1 MNTDIDIN
9 DVNNNSTEAESY
21 NDLFIKS
28 QQKCCGSSVFSS
40 IKLNKKIMG
49 SFRRSIVGPA
59 VYLDYVSEDQIP
71 PSKIGD
77 LKILQMAGGSSP
89 DRLMAEWTAP
99 GGDYDIGSVASYR
112 FVFSPKIED
121 LIDPIKGRA
130 ELVFILRKKIF
141 QNHASKTTFLVLH
154 VENVAASSQKFFTQ

>member
-28 QQKCCGSSVFSS
+28 QQKCCGSSVFPNF
-40 IKLNKKIMG
+40 KLNKQIMG
-49 SFRRSIVGPA
+49 DFRRSIMGPA
-59 VYLDYVSEDQIP
+59 IHLDYVSEDQIP
-71 PSKIGD
+71 PAKIGD
-77 LKILQMAGGSSP
+77 LKIRQMAEGSSP

-130 ELVFILRKKIF
+130 ELVFILQKK
-141 QNHASKTTFLVLH
+141 NLSKSCF
-154 VENVAASSQKFFTQ
+154 